1 MLPVKVQEEVA
12 KVFGQKIQ
20 YPSDCERLSMS
31 IREKLNETIG
41 ITTLK
46 RLFGF
51 VSDVQ
56 EPRTVTLD
64 ILARYCGFQNYTQM
78 LKTLTGRGDS
88 DFEEAPDIESSTLPV
103 GAKVVFEY
111 LPDRRVELLYVG
123 DLNFKVTESEKG
135 SLRKDDILT
144 ISCFNR
150 NQPLVVS
157 NVKRGEQDLGR
168 YVAGKVSGLTALYLK
183 EPFKSRL

>member
-1 MLPVKVQEEVA
+1 MLPIKVQEEVA
-12 KVFGQKIQ
+12 KVYGQRIQ
-20 YPSDCERLSMS
+20 YPSDCERLSLS

-64 ILARYCGFQNYTQM
+64 ILARYCGFQNYAEM
-78 LKTLTGRGDS
+78 LKTLTGSGDS
-88 DFEEAPDIESSTLPV
+88 GFEEAPDIESSTLPI
-103 GAKVVFEY
+103 GAKVMFEY

-135 SLRKDDILT
+135 SLQKDDILT

-150 NQPLVVS
+150 NQPLIVS
-157 NVKRGEQDLGR
+157 NVKRGDEDLGR
-168 YVAGKVSGLTALYLK
+168 YVAGKVSGLTALYLE
-183 EPFKSRL
+183 EPFKNRL